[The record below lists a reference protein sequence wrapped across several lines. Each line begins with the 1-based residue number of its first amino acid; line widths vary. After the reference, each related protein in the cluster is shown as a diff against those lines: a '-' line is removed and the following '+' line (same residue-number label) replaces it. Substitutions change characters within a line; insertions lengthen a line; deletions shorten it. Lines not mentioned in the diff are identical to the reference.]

1 MIGKMYCPLVT
12 LSPFRQAERVV
23 AAPWGGRG
31 GLRVGAYLSSA
42 ECDRAPVH
50 LGVPIAAVGGPLR
63 EDTN

>member
-42 ECDRAPVH
+42 ERMSYC
-50 LGVPIAAVGGPLR
+50 LR
-63 EDTN
+63 VVKEEVEEPRQEE